1 MAKRA
6 SGHRIPRDRVLDIVQ
21 DALPMREVLGQH
33 LRIRD
38 AAAVA
43 ITACRVGKVRLGH
56 GYRYLI
62 EYHVTLQPPDV
73 TTPLNVM
80 VTGMS
85 FPAGRTREVWETLR
99 DAGTVAIGATD
110 LVLDTPFA
118 YVPDLDMLVQVF
130 PHDFR
135 LPGLARLLAGCPPEL
150 LPSLLAEFGPGTWRL
165 ERWDAESM
173 AYAPDRRAAVRL
185 IVQARCIESG
195 RVCDRTFYAKI
206 YPNREEACRAHQL
219 QVMLH
224 QGVDTAAAP
233 FRIAKPIAYLP
244 DLQTVVHT
252 AVSGVSLDHLVA
264 NEPDAGDALDR
275 AARAIAALH
284 HLEVDF
290 GGLAGPESPRSLAN
304 RITRLE
310 RESALLSTARPHLAA
325 GLARMV
331 ATIIDGLT
339 PSPSAP
345 THGDLKPEHVF
356 IDGDTVSLIDFDFL
370 QASDRVLDVLK
381 MEKHLA
387 SPRRRVSSS
396 TGGAEA
402 SARRFVEAYL
412 AHAAH
417 DARARL
423 ALY

>member
-1 MAKRA
+1 
-6 SGHRIPRDRVLDIVQ
+6 
-21 DALPMREVLGQH
+21 
-33 LRIRD
+33 
-38 AAAVA
+38 
-43 ITACRVGKVRLGH
+43 
-56 GYRYLI
+56 
-62 EYHVTLQPPDV
+62 
-73 TTPLNVM
+73 
-80 VTGMS
+80 
-85 FPAGRTREVWETLR
+85 
-99 DAGTVAIGATD
+99 
-110 LVLDTPFA
+110 
-118 YVPDLDMLVQVF
+118 
-130 PHDFR
+130 
-135 LPGLARLLAGCPPEL
+135 
-150 LPSLLAEFGPGTWRL
+150 
-165 ERWDAESM
+165 
-173 AYAPDRRAAVRL
+173 
-185 IVQARCIESG
+185 
-195 RVCDRTFYAKI
+195 
-206 YPNREEACRAHQL
+206 
-219 QVMLH
+219 
-224 QGVDTAAAP
+224 
-233 FRIAKPIAYLP
+233 
-244 DLQTVVHT
+244 
-252 AVSGVSLDHLVA
+252 
-264 NEPDAGDALDR
+264 
-275 AARAIAALH
+275 
-284 HLEVDF
+284 VDF

-325 GLARMV
+325 GLARLV

-423 ALY
+423 ALYRAMDTIGDASRVVNGQDADWQQRGDELVGEAAAFVRKSGAASAASA